1 MRVSASRPLP
11 DPPPAQAT
19 ECIGRVVL
27 ALAFVALVYG
37 LLAPQWPPGENAAG
51 PELAI
56 LPRLSAFLL
65 TALVAGLVQGAR
77 ASARMLA
84 VGSLWAS
91 AAAWWFLPEASG
103 RSGTWQAA
111 AEDLA
116 LLQASILAAV
126 LWGTLFARGL
136 SKPSHLLMVVLCA
149 SAGDAWLN
157 MLHVPDTVAEGHPL
171 KLLRL
176 AWPPALARG
185 TYAPSFPD
193 LLFFAL
199 YLEAGRKFR
208 FHAPSIL
215 FGAVAGYAV
224 ATLLSLATL
233 RVMLA
238 LPLVSLGVL
247 MGAWPEFRC
256 TGREV
261 IAAFAAA
268 VFVFAGLMALH
279 TLRSALHPMPPPRPE
294 PQHMKRMAELRP
306 YGNKPRAARYSSP
319 TLRICSST
327 LRFTAASLTR
337 KSGQSRTKPSSFHFF
352 VASMPSLPAQP

>member
-1 MRVSASRPLP
+1 M
-11 DPPPAQAT
+11 
-19 ECIGRVVL
+19 GRVVL
-27 ALAFVALVYG
+27 ALAFIALVYG
-37 LLAPQWPPGENAAG
+37 LLAPHWPPGEGAAG

-56 LPRLSAFLL
+56 LPRLTAFLL

-77 ASARMLA
+77 ASAKILA
-84 VGSLWAS
+84 AGAVLAS
-91 AAAWWFLPEASG
+91 AAAWCLLPGASD
-103 RSGTWQAA
+103 RSGAWPMAV
-111 AEDLA
+111 EDLG

-126 LWGTLFARGL
+126 FWGTLFARGL

-157 MLHVPDTVAEGHPL
+157 MLHVPDTVADGHPL

-185 TYAPSFPD
+185 AYAPSFPD

-279 TLRSALHPMPPPRPE
+279 ALRSALHPMPPPRPE
-294 PQHMKRMAELRP
+294 PQHMKRVAEHRPCGHRRPATAVPPCAFVLRP
-306 YGNKPRAARYSSP
+306 
-319 TLRICSST
+319 C
-327 LRFTAASLTR
+327 
-337 KSGQSRTKPSSFHFF
+337 
-352 VASMPSLPAQP
+352 VLPQRR